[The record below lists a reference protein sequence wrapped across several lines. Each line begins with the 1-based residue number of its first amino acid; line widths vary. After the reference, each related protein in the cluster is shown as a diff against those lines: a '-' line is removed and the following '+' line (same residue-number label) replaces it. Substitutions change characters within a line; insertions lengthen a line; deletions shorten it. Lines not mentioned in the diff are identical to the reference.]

1 MYVAGI
7 EEIGVEIEEP
17 FGILPL
23 EVISNK
29 SKADMFEIVNR
40 KNVVKDIALVQDRS
54 SQVEVNS
61 KLFKLEDARDLAEM
75 W

>member
-1 MYVAGI
+1 VYVAGI